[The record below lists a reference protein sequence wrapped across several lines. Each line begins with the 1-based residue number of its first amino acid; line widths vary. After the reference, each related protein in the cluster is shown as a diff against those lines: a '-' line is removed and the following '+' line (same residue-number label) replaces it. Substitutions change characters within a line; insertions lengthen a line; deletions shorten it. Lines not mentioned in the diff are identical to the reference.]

1 MFVPLLSA
9 ILGWLLITEYKIDQ
23 LFLLPEGGLSIS
35 QAAEKLADAEE
46 AFNDLVGLVLIQYV
60 GFVCRQI

>member
-9 ILGWLLITEYKIDQ
+9 ILGWLLITENKIEQ

-46 AFNDLVGLVLIQYV
+46 AFNDLVGFVLIQYV
-60 GFVCRQI
+60 GFVCLQI

>member
-23 LFLLPEGGLSIS
+23 LFLFPEGGLSIS

-46 AFNDLVGLVLIQYV
+46 AFNDLVDCLSK
-60 GFVCRQI
+60 